1 MDNVSDMAARFGRV
15 ITAMVTPFDEAGRL
29 DLDAA
34 ASLARWL
41 VDQGNEGLVVTGTT
55 GEAPTLT
62 DDEKVSL
69 WRAVREV
76 VDVPVLAGTGSNDT
90 AHTVH
95 LTKEAEACGVDG
107 ALVVTPYYNRPS
119 QAGIEA
125 HFRTVAESTSLPLV
139 LYDIPVRTGRKIDTG
154 VLVKLASEL
163 PNVVA
168 VKDAAGDPAE
178 TARLVASVGDRL
190 DVYSGDDSLTLPL
203 LSVGAVGVIGVATH
217 WAAPEHRAMVDAFV
231 RGDVDR
237 ARRENQVLIESYDF
251 ETGPEA
257 PNPIP
262 TKAMMRVMGHRVGR
276 CRPPMGP
283 EPEWLEDRA
292 RHVLSN
298 LVKRREEQVS

>member
-1 MDNVSDMAARFGRV
+1 MAARFGRV